1 MPARPPLL
9 TEQYIESF
17 VYQDGDGLSNGIGPT
32 RSRTLHGTGALRLYS
47 VHADRAADG

>member
-17 VYQDGDGLSNGIGPT
+17 VYQDGLSNGIGPM
-32 RSRTLHGTGALRLYS
+32 RYRTLHGTGALRLYS
-47 VHADRAADG
+47 VHADCAADG